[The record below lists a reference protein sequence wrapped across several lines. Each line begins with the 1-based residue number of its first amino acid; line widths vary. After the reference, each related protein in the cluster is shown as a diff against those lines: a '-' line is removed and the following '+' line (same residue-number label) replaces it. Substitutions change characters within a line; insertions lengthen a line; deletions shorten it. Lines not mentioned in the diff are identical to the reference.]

1 MITIEEKFDGHII
14 LYCKSH
20 YNVKDVDFITGVQ
33 RIWAVRCGLSVE
45 HINSSINEYVAD
57 KMHEIFAKCNP
68 NKLPYFHQILNKGLC
83 DEWSYEGL
91 SAIER
96 VIMIYRSELRKLKIR
111 ETKEQYKN
119 LPIKKRTAE
128 TITTL
133 IKLPRPQ
140 KRLFKR
146 IVSGK
151 GEYND
156 YKLVK

>member
-1 MITIEEKFDGHII
+1 MIQLEEKFDGHII
-14 LYCKSH
+14 LYCKNH
-20 YNVKDVDFITGVQ
+20 YNLKNVDFIVGLQ

-45 HINSSINEYVAD
+45 SINNSFNEYMAD

-68 NKLPYFHQILNKGLC
+68 KKLHYFHQILNKGLC
-83 DEWSYEGL
+83 DEWRYEGL

-96 VIMIYRSELRKLKIR
+96 VIMIYANELAQLQVKESKAKLSGR
-111 ETKEQYKN
+111 PMSGY
-119 LPIKKRTAE
+119 
-128 TITTL
+128 TTL
-133 IKLPRPQ
+133 IKLPKPQ